1 MHAWQKDEH
10 LTSMKGQ
17 SVGEDL
23 TALGGSLTEVLL
35 LRLPSVMAWA
45 LGMALS
51 LPKSP
56 GELSFSSPSPA
67 VLELLPPISEL
78 PKQSPLQLA

>member
-1 MHAWQKDEH
+1 
-10 LTSMKGQ
+10 MKGQ
-17 SVGEDL
+17 SDGEDL

-51 LPKSP
+51 LPNSP

-67 VLELLPPISEL
+67 VLELLPPIFEL
-78 PKQSPLQLA
+78 PKQRSAI

>member
-1 MHAWQKDEH
+1 
-10 LTSMKGQ
+10 MKGQ
-17 SVGEDL
+17 SDGEDL
-23 TALGGSLTEVLL
+23 TALGGSLTDVLL

-51 LPKSP
+51 LPNSP

-67 VLELLPPISEL
+67 VLELLPPIS
-78 PKQSPLQLA
+78 